1 MNKVFIVCIRSNCNI
16 NSVRSFKSK
25 EGAIEH
31 LKAQYEILGN
41 NVVVEDQKYINDVFK
56 IESINGYKF
65 YGEILE
71 QEVGE

>member
-1 MNKVFIVCIRSNCNI
+1 MNKVFIAYIRSNCNI
-16 NSVRSFKSK
+16 DSVRSFKTK
-25 EGAIEH
+25 EGAVKY
-31 LKAQYEILGN
+31 LKTKYEILGN